1 MDKDRSKFSIISDES
16 IRNEYY
22 RIDTI
27 EIEQKLLSFKEIEQ
41 CAVVEYQY
49 DMDHYSYEVVAYVV
63 SEEILLLDKIL
74 DKLNLP
80 ANMMPTILIQ
90 LSSFPLNKY
99 GFIDREILR
108 NADIDDIFKFNS
120 MKLELENDN
129 NINEF
134 YILAKER
141 LEENEYIYINDI
153 MPKKRTYDDNGKNGI
168 GNANKEFDKDVAM
181 AIVDGGK
188 LNEDIDKGL
197 TLLDVFRNTLENCG
211 NDGIHYYDVEGNSFF
226 QSYKELS
233 IISSRI
239 LAGLREKGIRPKD
252 KLIFQFSHCSDF
264 IEMFWA
270 CVLGGIVPIPLNLS
284 KTLNPDSNEGKLLHS
299 IYNITDGPFIATS
312 DDIYDEFTDMCK
324 ALRVDNEKIIN
335 ILDIKNNEVASDYY
349 YADPD
354 DTAIIF
360 FTSGST
366 GIPKGVIQTHRA
378 IILRERGVI
387 QLNKFEKDVSL
398 NWMPLEHVGGVLMAH
413 MRSMILGSTQV
424 QVRTEY
430 ILIDTLRWLDLIDK
444 HKVNYTWSPHFA
456 YALINDRIESSPNR
470 IWNLSSMNF
479 MLNGG
484 EAINSKSGK
493 KFIKLL
499 RKFGLPESAMHPAW
513 GMSETCSGTIY
524 SDKFTSEDETGVQII
539 KNISDDGMV
548 SMSSL
553 NKDSIILTEIGVPIP
568 GITVRIV
575 DTNNEIVQED
585 MVGRVQVKGEAITNG
600 YYKNEEIN
608 QQVFTE
614 DGWFDT
620 GDLGFIHNGR
630 VTLTGRTKDIIIIN
644 GLNYNNVEI
653 EAIIDDIKE
662 VDTSYTAVCSVR
674 EPESNSDKVVVF
686 FVPLSDDIEQ
696 ILSIRKKII
705 ENVSEK
711 IGLSIDYVVPVSRAD
726 IPKTSIGKI
735 QRTKLSRLFMLGE
748 YENIIREIELRI
760 GSDNTVPQ
768 WFVTKNWSKYEELY
782 TDGSIVDRVYLVF
795 KDQIGLCSNLIDR
808 MRKQNINV
816 ITVEYNNYYKKDDD
830 GNYLLD
836 FSIYN
841 HFLELKEDL
850 YKRNVK
856 LDCIIYAGSYTKHVS
871 TIDEFNMAQQYGFNG
886 LLNLGKL
893 LSNESDV
900 KIKLFTLTNQLNH
913 ILKDEITNYSMG
925 NIAGFMR
932 CFEVENNNIECS
944 HIDLGND
951 SIDNNCECILNELK
965 NSKLQREV
973 AYRKSDRYIL
983 GLKKIRALEE
993 IKEKQRF
1000 ISGGLYVVTGGLGGI
1015 GTEISK
1021 YLLNYYNAKLI
1032 IIGRTPIIGRYNM
1045 TDELNEDISQNR
1057 KVKNLKALL
1066 KLSSDVV
1073 YEACNVS
1080 DEADLADII
1089 EKYEER
1095 FKQKLN
1101 GIIHTAGEGNL
1112 KEHWEN
1118 VDTRWIK
1125 NVSQKT
1131 FENMN
1136 DAKIYGSL
1144 ALYNIANKRQ
1154 NIDLILC
1161 SSTNSYFGSATF
1173 SAYSSANSFVD
1184 YLVEHAKSKEQDN
1197 IRCFNFS
1204 SWGNVG
1210 MSDGSSFGA
1219 LGNKKGLFDI
1229 SIKRGIASIEIANRL
1244 DYNQVFIGVDI
1255 TKRFTSK
1262 HLIDKEKV
1270 NIDFYTYVSMNN
1282 IEESLET
1289 IDVVKNNPKIHWI
1302 KLNEIPKKD
1311 DGTVNI
1317 EQLYVIED
1325 DSAEAEN
1332 LETET
1337 EKKLAE
1343 IWCDILKVQ
1352 EVCPSDDFFHLGG
1365 QSLKATK
1372 LARRIRNDFSIQI
1385 KLKKIFDICVL
1396 RDLAIEIDRLQEE
1409 KAS

>member
-1 MDKDRSKFSIISDES
+1 MNKDRSKFKIISDKS
-16 IRNEYY
+16 IRNEGYKV
-22 RIDTI
+22 DTI
-27 EIEQKLLSFKEIEQ
+27 EIEQRLLSFKEIEQ
-41 CAVVEYQY
+41 CAVVEYQCDIDDY
-49 DMDHYSYEVVAYVV
+49 NYEVVVYVV
-63 SEEILLLDKIL
+63 SEEILLLEKIL
-74 DKLNLP
+74 DMLNLP

-99 GFIDREILR
+99 GSINREILR
-108 NADIDDIFKFNS
+108 NANIDDIFRFNS
-120 MKLELENDN
+120 MKLELENDD

-141 LEENEYIYINDI
+141 LGDNEYIYMNDI
-153 MPKKRTYDDNGKNGI
+153 MPKKKTYDDNGKKGI
-168 GNANKEFDKDVAM
+168 GNASKQFDKDIAM
-181 AIVDGGK
+181 AIVDGGD

-197 TLLDVFRNTLENCG
+197 TLLDVFKNTLENYE
-211 NDGIHYYDVEGNSFF
+211 DEGIHYYDVEGNSFF
-226 QSYKELS
+226 QTYKELS
-233 IISSRI
+233 IASSRI

-252 KLIFQFSHCSDF
+252 KIIFQFNHCSDF

-270 CVLGGIVPIPLNLS
+270 CILGGIVPIPLNLS
-284 KTLNPDSNEGKLLHS
+284 KTLNSDSNESKLLQS
-299 IYNITDGPFIATS
+299 IYNITDKPFIVTS

-324 ALRVDNEKIIN
+324 ALRIDNEKIIN
-335 ILDIKNNEVASDYY
+335 ILDIKDGEAISDYY

-366 GIPKGVIQTHRA
+366 GIPKGVIQTHKA
-378 IILRERGVI
+378 IISRERGVI
-387 QLNKFEKDVSL
+387 QLKNFKKDVSL
-398 NWMPLEHVGGVLMAH
+398 NWMPLEHVGGVLMSH
-413 MRSMILGSTQV
+413 IRSMILGSTQV

-456 YALINDRIESSPNR
+456 YVLINDRIESSPNR
-470 IWNLSSMNF
+470 IWDLSSMDC
-479 MLNGG
+479 MLNAG

-513 GMSETCSGTIY
+513 GMSETCSGTVY
-524 SDKFTSEDETGVQII
+524 SDEFTSADETGVQII
-539 KNISDDGMV
+539 KNISDDGRV
-548 SMSSL
+548 SISSL

-585 MVGRVQVKGEAITNG
+585 MVGRVQVKGEAVTKG

-608 QQVFTE
+608 QQVFTK

-620 GDLGFIHNGR
+620 GDLGFIHNGK

-674 EPESNSDKVVVF
+674 EPGSNSDKVVVF
-686 FVPLSDDIEQ
+686 FVPLSDDLEQ

-705 ENVSEK
+705 ESVSEK
-711 IGLSIDYVVPVSRAD
+711 IGLSIDYVIPVSRAD

-735 QRTKLSRLFMLGE
+735 QRTKLSKLFMLGE
-748 YENIIREIELRI
+748 YENIIREIELLI

-768 WFVTKNWSKYEELY
+768 WFVTKTWSKYEALY
-782 TDGSIVDRVYLVF
+782 TDDSIDRVYLVF
-795 KDQIGLCSNLIDR
+795 KDEIGLCNNLVDR
-808 MRKQNINV
+808 MRKQNFDV
-816 ITVEYNNYYKKDDD
+816 ITVEHNNCYKKDDD

-836 FSIYN
+836 FSTYD

-850 YKRNVK
+850 DKRNVK

-871 TIDEFNMAQQYGFNG
+871 TIDEFNIVQKYGFNG

-893 LSNESDV
+893 LSNEPDIKV
-900 KIKLFTLTNQLNH
+900 KLFTLTNQLSY
-913 ILKDEITNYSMG
+913 ILKDEIANYSMG
-925 NIAGFMR
+925 NIVGFMR

-951 SIDNNCECILNELK
+951 SIDSNCECILNELK

-983 GLKKIRALEE
+983 GLKRIEALEE
-993 IKEKQRF
+993 IKENQAF
-1000 ISGGLYVVTGGLGGI
+1000 VSGGLYVVTGGLGGI

-1021 YLLNYYNAKLI
+1021 YLLNYYDAKLI
-1032 IIGRTPIIGRYNM
+1032 IIGRTPIVERYKT
-1045 TDELNEDISQNR
+1045 TDELNGDIPQNK
-1057 KVKNLKALL
+1057 KVENLKALL

-1080 DEADLADII
+1080 DESALDDII
-1089 EKYEER
+1089 ERCEER

-1118 VDTRWIK
+1118 VNTRWIK
-1125 NVSQKT
+1125 NVSQST
-1131 FENMN
+1131 FEHMN

-1144 ALYNIANKRQ
+1144 ALYNIVNKRQ
-1154 NIDLILC
+1154 DVNLILC

-1229 SIKRGIASIEIANRL
+1229 SVKKGIASIEIANRL

-1262 HLIDKEKV
+1262 HLIDKEKI
-1270 NIDFYTYVSMNN
+1270 NIDFYTYVSMDN
-1282 IEESLET
+1282 IKESLET
-1289 IDVVKNNPKIHWI
+1289 IDVVKSNPKIHWI

-1317 EQLYVIED
+1317 EQLYMIEN

-1343 IWCDILKVQ
+1343 IWCEILKVQ
-1352 EVCPSDDFFHLGG
+1352 EVYPSDDFFHLGG

-1372 LARRIRNDFSIQI
+1372 LVRRIRNDFSIHM

-1409 KAS
+1409 KVS